1 MECRQLIAQQN
12 FRHRGCL
19 PQQIKCFLPGIRQGQ
34 TGRVQLPTV
43 QSRVVRAIQ
52 SVVIAR
58 IAGLDEQRIAII
70 QCKCGLLCSG
80 KVCFPLL
87 AKFCQMFVQRGDQFM
102 GCAADNFQRGFQFGQ
117 FPARTPPGHI
127 AKGILRRVQPVVLA
141 DRIGHTFRLHLAGA
155 AVRAAG
161 LFRVVGVDGVQLG
174 MGNFV
179 DSRLDGL

>member
-1 MECRQLIAQQN
+1 MERRQLIAQQN

-87 AKFCQMFVQRGDQFM
+87 AKFCQMFVQRGD
-102 GCAADNFQRGFQFGQ
+102 
-117 FPARTPPGHI
+117 
-127 AKGILRRVQPVVLA
+127 
-141 DRIGHTFRLHLAGA
+141 
-155 AVRAAG
+155 
-161 LFRVVGVDGVQLG
+161 
-174 MGNFV
+174 
-179 DSRLDGL
+179 